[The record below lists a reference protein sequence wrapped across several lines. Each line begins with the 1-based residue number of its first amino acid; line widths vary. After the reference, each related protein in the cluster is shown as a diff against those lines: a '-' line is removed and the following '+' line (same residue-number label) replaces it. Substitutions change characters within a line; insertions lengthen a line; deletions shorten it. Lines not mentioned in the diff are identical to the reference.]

1 MWKKKPAKRRRT
13 QTSDPRRFDL
23 PRIPAT
29 QLPQL
34 PIGTWVQAHST
45 LDPLPESQ
53 VIGVKKLTTNVIY
66 ELGYITPHPRR
77 RRQPPT
83 ITRLGAAASPE
94 NITVLGFMIED
105 AR

>member
-1 MWKKKPAKRRRT
+1 MWKKKSEKRQRA
-13 QTSDPRRFDL
+13 QTPGPRRFEL
-23 PRIPAT
+23 PQIPAA

-34 PIGTWVQAHST
+34 PVGTWVQAHSS

-53 VIGVKKLTTNVIY
+53 VIGVRKLTTTLIY
-66 ELGYITPHPRR
+66 ELGYITPHPGRWRR
-77 RRQPPT
+77 PPT